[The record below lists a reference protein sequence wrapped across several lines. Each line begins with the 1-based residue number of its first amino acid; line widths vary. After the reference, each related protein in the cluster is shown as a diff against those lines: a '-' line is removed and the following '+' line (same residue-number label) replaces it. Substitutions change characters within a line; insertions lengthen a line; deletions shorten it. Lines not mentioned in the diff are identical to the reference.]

1 VNPRRILIAL
11 ALALCFSAASTW
23 YVSRRMAAGVKKLP
37 EVSYAAPARAV
48 EAGEVLR
55 QQDIVLVAWPAA
67 SPIAGASTR
76 LADLI
81 GREALF
87 PLAQGQ
93 PILERDLSAPGSG
106 TGLASKV
113 PDGMRAVS
121 LRSNE
126 VVGVSGFLIPGSHL
140 DVLVTYRADNV
151 PDPIT
156 ATVLQNAVAIAV
168 GHQVEPDPEG
178 KPSDVTIVT
187 LLLSPEDAERAVL
200 ASNQGVIHFVLRNG
214 NDARHADAPPLMLS
228 ELTAATISAPH
239 VMPKTIQPRAPFAA
253 KPREPEIETVLGG
266 AR

>member
-1 VNPRRILIAL
+1 MNPRRILVAL
-11 ALALCFSAASTW
+11 TLALCFSAASTW
-23 YVSRRMAAGVKKLP
+23 YVSRRVAAGVKKAP

-55 QQDIVLVAWPAA
+55 QQDIVLVAWPGA
-67 SPIAGASTR
+67 SPIAGAYTR
-76 LADLI
+76 IADVI

-93 PILERDLSAPGSG
+93 PIIERVLSAPGSG

-126 VVGVSGFLIPGSHL
+126 VVGVAGFLIPGSHL
-140 DVLVTYRADNV
+140 DVLVTYRADNI

-168 GHQVEPDPEG
+168 GHQVQPDPEG

-187 LLLSPEDAERAVL
+187 LLLSPEDTERAVL
-200 ASNQGVIHFVLRNG
+200 ASNQGAIHFVLRNG
-214 NDARHADAPPLMLS
+214 NDARLADAPPLMLS
-228 ELTAATISAPH
+228 ELTSATFSVPH
-239 VMPKTIQPRAPFAA
+239 VPAKTIAPRAPVAA
-253 KPREPEIETVLGG
+253 KLREAEIETVLGG
-266 AR
+266 GR

>member
-1 VNPRRILIAL
+1 
-11 ALALCFSAASTW
+11 
-23 YVSRRMAAGVKKLP
+23 
-37 EVSYAAPARAV
+37 
-48 EAGEVLR
+48 LR
-55 QQDIVLVAWPAA
+55 QQDVVLVAWPAA
-67 SPIAGASTR
+67 LPIAGAYTR
-76 LADLI
+76 AADIL

-93 PILERDLSAPGSG
+93 PIIERDLSAPGTG

-126 VVGVSGFLIPGSHL
+126 VVGVAGFLIPGSHL
-140 DVLVTYRADNV
+140 DVLVTYRADNL

-168 GHQVEPDPEG
+168 GHQVEPDPQG

-200 ASNQGVIHFVLRNG
+200 ASNQGAIHFVLRNG
-214 NDARHADAPPLMLS
+214 NDERHADAPPLMLS
-228 ELTAATISAPH
+228 ELSAVTLSMPH
-239 VMPKTIQPRAPFAA
+239 VAPKQIRPVAPIATRPHEA
-253 KPREPEIETVLGG
+253 EIETVLGG
-266 AR
+266 TR